1 MAEETLAKS
10 PELTILAEL
19 SERIRLE
26 KEEKQNVSTMPEI
39 GTTRKSE
46 INNAEITATPDV
58 DGEIGPDS
66 DKRTKPTDNRTEE
79 KQDITYDK
87 NVTNNA
93 FSKNCS
99 DNKTQA
105 DVEVTEESHTAKG
118 QQVEVDQPESQSDQE
133 DGENMSKNAK
143 QTSKERC
150 NINLCH

>member
-46 INNAEITATPDV
+46 INTATPDV
-58 DGEIGPDS
+58 DGEIGPNG

-150 NINLCH
+150 NINFCH